1 MVYTADKKYRVGT
14 MDLQSAIEVQYDE
27 DSYWAGQVLFNNPS
41 EVDVV
46 TEDQAFLGLRGNGF
60 TRFTYV
66 PGTKPILAI
75 KETRDGGETWFPG
88 EVWDAEKGKIVRANF
103 VDVADLD
110 AAADFII
117 DWIREA

>member
-1 MVYTADKKYRVGT
+1 MTYTADKKYRVGT

-27 DSYWAGQVLFNNPS
+27 DSYWASSIEFQEPQTADVDLFM
-41 EVDVV
+41 VAGYKGK
-46 TEDQAFLGLRGNGF
+46 QF

-88 EVWDAEKGKIVRANF
+88 EVWDAAKGKIVRANF